1 MLGLRP
7 MPTLIAN
14 ARMYSVAP
22 AAAAAW
28 KRLFALVV
36 ERSGLP
42 LEIVDHAF
50 PLKLGDLWQRGDL
63 ALAFMCGWPFVRTY
77 PAYRPVA
84 APIPA
89 IEGGVPGKPYYC
101 THFVVRS
108 DSPFRTLPDTFGHRF
123 AFTIEDSHSGYSAP
137 RRHLMRYRKN
147 PDDKLYR
154 EIIGPL
160 TTPRRMLEAIV
171 DGKTDVGPLDA
182 YAFALLKRHEPSLRA
197 VRIVA
202 STEPVQ
208 MPAFVASPGTDEA
221 VVAKLRATLIGLNG
235 DRAFEE
241 IAPGLC
247 LTGFS
252 AVDPALWQ
260 VTEKWAREAERQG
273 YVTIS

>member
-1 MLGLRP
+1 

-28 KRLFALVV
+28 KRLFALVI
-36 ERSGLP
+36 ERSGLA

-50 PLKLGDLWQRGDL
+50 PLKLGELWRRDDL
-63 ALAFMCGWPFVRTY
+63 ALTFMCGWPFVRTY
-77 PAYRPVA
+77 PTYRPIA

-101 THFVVRS
+101 THFVVRA
-108 DSPFRTLPDTFGHRF
+108 DSPFQRLEDTFGHRF

-137 RRHLMRYRKN
+137 RRHLMRFRKG
-147 PDDKLYR
+147 PGDRLYR

-171 DGKTDVGPLDA
+171 EGKTDVGPLDA
-182 YAFALLKRHEPSLRA
+182 YAFALLKHHEPSLRA
-197 VRIVA
+197 VRIIA

-208 MPAFVASPGTDEA
+208 MPAFVASPGASEA
-221 VVAKLRATLIGLNG
+221 VVTKLRATLIGLDG
-235 DRAFEE
+235 DAAFMA
-241 IAPGLC
+241 IAPHLC
-247 LTGFS
+247 LTGFGL
-252 AVDPALWQ
+252 VEPALWQ
-260 VTEKWAREAERQG
+260 VTEQWAREAERPG
-273 YVTIS
+273 YATIS